1 LKEKFLY
8 LRYHGTD
15 FPLMVS
21 EFEVSRFGKS
31 SSETAWENCFTSRY
45 KKEFGFHL
53 SKRDILIDDIRVR
66 GESVTS
72 DGSEPIISNGDRS
85 NGQLT
90 KAPFLI
96 T

>member
-1 LKEKFLY
+1 
-8 LRYHGTD
+8 
-15 FPLMVS
+15 MVS

-31 SSETAWENCFTSRY
+31 NSEEAWVECFTTRY

-53 SKRDILIDDIRVR
+53 SNRDILIDDIRVR

-72 DGSEPIISNGDRS
+72 DGSEPVISNADRS

-90 KAPFLI
+90 KTRFQM
-96 T
+96 

>member
-1 LKEKFLY
+1 
-8 LRYHGTD
+8 
-15 FPLMVS
+15 MVS

-31 SSETAWENCFTSRY
+31 SSETAWEKCFTSRY

-96 T
+96 M